1 MTEEETTED
10 AVCAVSEDGVEN
22 AERSDRPTKPMNG
35 AEAIKTLNERLGIT
49 DRDSLLN
56 SHELKSVDELLENS
70 RREFERFTKEISTKK
85 ADIEKAETEM
95 KECVESV
102 RDGSVAN
109 RETAESL
116 SNFETTLK
124 SMESLIGAGEGIMQ
138 KLYDAI
144 GQTDLID
151 PDVIQSAAKIIEAV
165 RISLAD
171 VIAFHNTKFQLEFGF
186 RQQIEMEKLKQRHRL
201 EMEERKS
208 EIRMKE
214 LKLKQQLK
222 DESDSLKAM
231 AVGGGEV
238 PPSDAVG
245 QQWNQSQIMEMMRKA
260 LSSSDAP

>member
-1 MTEEETTED
+1 MEAEDTDIDLEGVDVGTET
-10 AVCAVSEDGVEN
+10 SESIESST
-22 AERSDRPTKPMNG
+22 SDKMSG
-35 AEAIKTLNERLGIT
+35 AEAIKALNERLGIT

-85 ADIEKAETEM
+85 AEVEKAETAM
-95 KECVESV
+95 RDCVETS
-102 RDGSVAN
+102 RGDLTD
-109 RETAESL
+109 RKTAESL
-116 SNFETTLK
+116 GNFENTLK
-124 SMESLIGAGEGIMQ
+124 SMENLVGAGKGIMQ

-165 RISLAD
+165 RVSLAD
-171 VIAFHNTKFQLEFGF
+171 VIAFHSTKFQLEFGF
-186 RQQIEMEKLKQRHRL
+186 RQQVEMENLKQMHRL
-201 EMEERKS
+201 EIEERKS

-214 LKLKQQLK
+214 LRLKQQLK

-231 AVGGGEV
+231 AASGGEV
-238 PPSDAVG
+238 PVSDGGGG

-260 LSSSDAP
+260 LSISPTES